1 MSLGERIKQ
10 IRKEWNLTQQAL
22 GNRIGVKQNTIAL
35 IESGKRNTSDQLLI
49 SICREFDVNEH
60 WLRTGEGEMLVEL
73 SQNEALANQIR
84 DFLQGDNDGFRERL
98 VSLLIRLKP
107 EQWDIL
113 EQYARELFA
122 YQTQSK
128 NIKPI
133 QTPAPDYEA
142 EARAEAEAYYQEI
155 LQEKKAAAESSVST
169 VQNNGSKLA

>member
-10 IRKEWNLTQQAL
+10 IRKQWNLTQQAF

-60 WLRTGEGEMLVEL
+60 WLRTGEGKMSVEL
-73 SQNEALANQIR
+73 SPNEALANQIR

-113 EQYARELFA
+113 EQYAKELFA
-122 YQTQSK
+122 SQMQSK
-128 NIKPI
+128 SIKPN
-133 QTPAPDYEA
+133 QTPVPDYKA

-155 LQEKKAAAESSVST
+155 LQEKKAAAESSAST
-169 VQNNGSKLA
+169 AQNSDSKLA